1 MDIFG
6 KIKEKLS
13 NEFID
18 IVEWLDYTDDTIA
31 HRFERYQNEIKNG
44 AKLIVR
50 EGQTAVFVN
59 EGQLADV
66 FTPGTYDL
74 TTKNLPI
81 LATLK
86 GWKYGFN
93 SPFKAEVYFVN
104 THLFTDEK
112 WGTKNPITLSDERFG
127 LVEIR
132 AFGTYAFR
140 ISDAGKFIIDIVG
153 TDNNFTN
160 FEINEHLKSLIAT
173 RFTDTVGE
181 ANLPIELY
189 AANTSELS
197 ETCQEV
203 MAPEFESVGIA
214 LEKFYIENVSM
225 PEDLKKEIFEYS
237 RLDKLDMQ
245 KLAQFKAAKAM
256 ELAAKNEGGTAGAG
270 MGMGMGFVLAQ
281 QMGGMMGGNMNMG
294 QQQGFPQAGGASCS
308 PTNANSGAIL
318 LCCEWSTT
326 RSCFISNSYKHS
338 LPARTINRES
348 LVWKQGMA
356 NWAALQEVEE
366 LKSFLGG
373 NTPPPLARS
382 LITKLLPSSNEEGN
396 LNPPLAEK
404 GVVIGKQTP
413 PPAAL
418 RKPPPLN

>member
-1 MDIFG
+1 MGIFDT
-6 KIKEKLS
+6 IKEKLS

-18 IVEWLDYTDDTIA
+18 IIEWLDYTDDTIC
-31 HRFERYQNEIKNG
+31 HRFERYQNEIKNN

-50 EGQTAVFVN
+50 EGQTAVFIN

-66 FTPGTYDL
+66 FEPGTYTL
-74 TTKNLPI
+74 NTQNLPI
-81 LATLK
+81 LTTLK
-86 GWKYGFN
+86 GWKYGFD

-132 AFGTYAFR
+132 AFGTYAFK
-140 ISDAGKFIIDIVG
+140 INDPGKFIIDIVG

-173 RFTDTVGE
+173 RFTDTVGK

-189 AANTSELS
+189 AANTTELS
-197 ETCQEV
+197 ETCKEV
-203 MAPEFESVGIA
+203 MQPEFNSVGIA

-237 RLDKLDMQ
+237 RIDKLDLDKLT
-245 KLAQFKAAKAM
+245 KFKTAKAI
-256 ELAAKNEGGTAGAG
+256 EAAAANEGGTAGAG

-281 QMGGMMGGNMNMG
+281 QMGGMMNPQMG
-294 QQQGFPQAGGASCS
+294 QQQVQQQQGGVMPPPMPTAVQYFYALNGAQAGPVSIEQLKGLF
-308 PTNANSGAIL
+308 AN
-318 LCCEWSTT
+318 
-326 RSCFISNSYKHS
+326 
-338 LPARTINRES
+338 RTINKDT
-348 LVWKQGMA
+348 LIWKAGLSE
-356 NWAALQEVEE
+356 WTKLQEVEG

-373 NTPPPLARS
+373 NTPPPL
-382 LITKLLPSSNEEGN
+382 
-396 LNPPLAEK
+396 PP
-404 GVVIGKQTP
+404 Q
-413 PPAAL
+413 
-418 RKPPPLN
+418 

>member
-1 MDIFG
+1 MGIFD

-13 NEFID
+13 HEFID
-18 IVEWLDYTDDTIA
+18 IIEWLDYTDDTIC
-31 HRFERYQNEIKNG
+31 HRFERYQNEIKNN

-50 EGQTAVFVN
+50 EGQVAVFIN

-66 FTPGTYDL
+66 FEPGTYTL
-74 TTKNLPI
+74 NTQNMPI
-81 LATLK
+81 LTTLK

-112 WGTKNPITLSDERFG
+112 WGTKNPITLNDDRFG

-140 ISDAGKFIIDIVG
+140 IDDAGKFIIDIVG

-189 AANTSELS
+189 AANTTELS
-197 ETCQEV
+197 ETCKEV
-203 MAPEFESVGIA
+203 MLPEFLSVGIS
-214 LEKFYIENVSM
+214 LEKFFIENVSM
-225 PEDLKKEIFEYS
+225 PEELKKEIFEYS
-237 RLDKLDMQ
+237 RIDKLDLDKLT
-245 KLAQFKAAKAM
+245 KFKTAKAI
-256 ELAAKNEGGTAGAG
+256 EAAALNEGGTAGAG

-281 QMGGMMGGNMNMG
+281 QMGGLMSPQMGGQQMPM
-294 QQQGFPQAGGASCS
+294 QQGGVIPPSMPVAVQYFYA
-308 PTNANSGAIL
+308 ANRQQSGPVNFEQLKVLFA
-318 LCCEWSTT
+318 
-326 RSCFISNSYKHS
+326 N
-338 LPARTINRES
+338 RTVNKDT

-356 NWAALQEVEE
+356 NWTTLKEVEE
-366 LKSFLGG
+366 LKAFLGS
-373 NTPPPLARS
+373 NTPPPL
-382 LITKLLPSSNEEGN
+382 P
-396 LNPPLAEK
+396 
-404 GVVIGKQTP
+404 GV
-413 PPAAL
+413 
-418 RKPPPLN
+418 

>member
-1 MDIFG
+1 MDIFS
-6 KIKEKLS
+6 KIKEKLTH
-13 NEFID
+13 EFID
-18 IVEWLDYTDDTIA
+18 IIEWLDYTDDTIA

-50 EGQTAVFVN
+50 EGQTAVFIN

-74 TTKNLPI
+74 TTQNLPI
-81 LATLK
+81 LSTLK

-112 WGTKNPITLSDERFG
+112 WGTKSPITLSDDRFG

-132 AFGTYAFR
+132 AFGTYAFK
-140 ISDAGKFIIDIVG
+140 ISDAGKFITDIVG

-203 MAPEFESVGIA
+203 MKSEFLSVGIS

-237 RLDKLDMQ
+237 RIDKLDLDKLT
-245 KLAQFKAAKAM
+245 KFKTAKAI
-256 ELAAKNEGGTAGAG
+256 EAAAKNEGGTAGAG

-281 QMGGMMGGNMNMG
+281 QMGGLMSPQMGGSQQVQQTGATIPPPMPAAVQYFYAVNG
-294 QQQGFPQAGGASCS
+294 AQQGPVSFEQLQTLFAG
-308 PTNANSGAIL
+308 
-318 LCCEWSTT
+318 
-326 RSCFISNSYKHS
+326 
-338 LPARTINRES
+338 RTVNRDS

-356 NWAALQEVEE
+356 AWTALKDVEE

-373 NTPPPLARS
+373 NTPPPL
-382 LITKLLPSSNEEGN
+382 PSN
-396 LNPPLAEK
+396 
-404 GVVIGKQTP
+404 
-413 PPAAL
+413 
-418 RKPPPLN
+418 

>member
-50 EGQTAVFVN
+50 EGQTAVFIN

-66 FTPGTYDL
+66 FEPGTYDL
-74 TTKNLPI
+74 TTQNLPI

-112 WGTKNPITLSDERFG
+112 WGTKSPITLSDDRFG

-132 AFGTYAFR
+132 AFGTYAFK
-140 ISDAGKFIIDIVG
+140 ISDAGKFIKDIVG
-153 TDNNFTN
+153 TDSNFTN

-173 RFTDTVGE
+173 RFTNTVGQ

-189 AANTSELS
+189 AANTTELS
-197 ETCQEV
+197 DTCREV
-203 MAPEFESVGIA
+203 MSPEFESVGIS

-237 RLDKLDMQ
+237 RIDKLDLDKLT
-245 KLAQFKAAKAM
+245 KFKTAKAI
-256 ELAAKNEGGTAGAG
+256 EAAAQNEGGTAGAG

-281 QMGGMMGGNMNMG
+281 QMGGMMGGNTQASP
-294 QQQGFPQAGGASCS
+294 QQTAQPVGGAVPPPM
-308 PTNANSGAIL
+308 PTQTLYYYA
-318 LCCEWSTT
+318 
-326 RSCFISNSYKHS
+326 SNGVQHGPVTFEQMQS
-338 LPARTINRES
+338 LFASRAINRDS

-356 NWAALQEVEE
+356 AWASLKEVDE

-373 NTPPPLARS
+373 NTPPPL
-382 LITKLLPSSNEEGN
+382 PG
-396 LNPPLAEK
+396 
-404 GVVIGKQTP
+404 Q
-413 PPAAL
+413 
-418 RKPPPLN
+418 

>member
-1 MDIFG
+1 MGIFD

-13 NEFID
+13 SEFID
-18 IVEWLDYTDDTIA
+18 IVEWLDYTDDTICY
-31 HRFERYQNEIKNG
+31 RFERYQNEIKNN

-50 EGQTAVFVN
+50 EGQKAVFIN

-66 FTPGTYDL
+66 FEPGTYTL
-74 TTKNLPI
+74 NTQNLPV
-81 LATLK
+81 LTTLK

-112 WGTKNPITLSDERFG
+112 WGTKNPITLNDDRFG

-132 AFGTYAFR
+132 AFGTYAFK
-140 ISDAGKFIIDIVG
+140 INDAGKFIIDIVG

-197 ETCQEV
+197 ETCKDV
-203 MAPEFESVGIA
+203 MQPEFGSVGIS
-214 LEKFYIENVSM
+214 LEKFFIENVSM

-237 RLDKLDMQ
+237 RIDKLDLDKLT
-245 KLAQFKAAKAM
+245 KFKTAKAI
-256 ELAAKNEGGTAGAG
+256 EAAAANEGGTAGAG

-281 QMGGMMGGNMNMG
+281 QMGGMMSPQMGG
-294 QQQGFPQAGGASCS
+294 QQQMPIQQQNGAGAIPPPMPVTIQYFYAANGQQAG
-308 PTNANSGAIL
+308 PVTLEQLKTLFAN
-318 LCCEWSTT
+318 
-326 RSCFISNSYKHS
+326 
-338 LPARTINRES
+338 RTVNKNT

-356 NWAALQEVEE
+356 NWSPLKEVEE
-366 LKSFLGG
+366 LKTFLGG
-373 NTPPPLARS
+373 STPPPL
-382 LITKLLPSSNEEGN
+382 
-396 LNPPLAEK
+396 PP
-404 GVVIGKQTP
+404 Q
-413 PPAAL
+413 
-418 RKPPPLN
+418 

>member
-6 KIKEKLS
+6 RIKEKLS

-18 IVEWLDYTDDTIA
+18 IIEWLDFTDDTIA

-66 FTPGTYDL
+66 FSPGTYDL

-112 WGTKNPITLSDERFG
+112 WGTKNPVTLSDERFG

-132 AFGTYAFR
+132 AFGTYAFK
-140 ISDAGKFIIDIVG
+140 ISDAGKFIVDIVG

-189 AANTSELS
+189 AANTTELS
-197 ETCQEV
+197 DTCREV
-203 MAPEFESVGIA
+203 MAPEFESVGIS
-214 LEKFYIENVSM
+214 LEKFFIENVSM

-256 ELAAKNEGGTAGAG
+256 EAAAKNEGGTAGAG

-281 QMGGMMGGNMNMG
+281 QMGAMMGGNPA
-294 QQQGFPQAGGASCS
+294 QQQSFPPAAGGAAVPPPM
-308 PTNANSGAIL
+308 PTQVLYYYAVNGAQQGPVSIEQL
-318 LCCEWSTT
+318 RALFAS
-326 RSCFISNSYKHS
+326 
-338 LPARTINRES
+338 RTINRES
-348 LVWKQGMA
+348 LVWKQGMS

-373 NTPPPLARS
+373 NTPPPLPNA
-382 LITKLLPSSNEEGN
+382 
-396 LNPPLAEK
+396 
-404 GVVIGKQTP
+404 
-413 PPAAL
+413 
-418 RKPPPLN
+418 

>member
-1 MDIFG
+1 MGIFD

-13 NEFID
+13 HEFID
-18 IVEWLDYTDDTIA
+18 IIEWLDFTDDTIV
-31 HRFERYQNEIKNG
+31 HRFERYQNEIKNN

-66 FTPGTYDL
+66 FTPGTYTL
-74 TTKNLPI
+74 NTQNLPI
-81 LATLK
+81 LTTLK

-112 WGTKNPITLSDERFG
+112 WGTKNPITLNDDRFG

-132 AFGTYAFR
+132 AFGTYAFK
-140 ISDAGKFIIDIVG
+140 ISDPGKFVVDIVG

-189 AANTSELS
+189 AANTTELS

-203 MAPEFESVGIA
+203 MKPEFESVGIS

-237 RLDKLDMQ
+237 RIDKLDLDKLT
-245 KLAQFKAAKAM
+245 KFKTAKAI
-256 ELAAKNEGGTAGAG
+256 EAAAANEGGTAGAG

-281 QMGGMMGGNMNMG
+281 QMGGMMAGAPQANTQMGG
-294 QQQGFPQAGGASCS
+294 QQQAAFPGSMPPPMPAAVQYFYAANGQQAGPVSFEQLR
-308 PTNANSGAIL
+308 TLFAN
-318 LCCEWSTT
+318 
-326 RSCFISNSYKHS
+326 
-338 LPARTINRES
+338 RTVNKDT
-348 LVWKQGMA
+348 LVWKQGMQ
-356 NWAALQEVEE
+356 NWTAVSEVEE
-366 LKSFLGG
+366 LKAFLGG
-373 NTPPPLARS
+373 NTPPPL
-382 LITKLLPSSNEEGN
+382 PGN
-396 LNPPLAEK
+396 
-404 GVVIGKQTP
+404 
-413 PPAAL
+413 
-418 RKPPPLN
+418 

>member
-1 MDIFG
+1 MDIFS

-50 EGQTAVFVN
+50 EGQAAVFVN

-66 FTPGTYDL
+66 FTPGTYEL

-112 WGTKNPITLSDERFG
+112 WGTKSPITLSDERFG

-132 AFGTYAFR
+132 AFGTYAFKV
-140 ISDAGKFIIDIVG
+140 SDPGKFITEIVG
-153 TDNNFTN
+153 TDSNFTN

-203 MAPEFESVGIA
+203 MHPEFMTVGIA

-237 RLDKLDMQ
+237 RIDKLDLDKLT
-245 KLAQFKAAKAM
+245 KFKTAKAI
-256 ELAAKNEGGTAGAG
+256 EAAATNEGGTAGAG

-281 QMGGMMGGNMNMG
+281 QMGGMMNTGQNQMQMGNAAP
-294 QQQGFPQAGGASCS
+294 QGAMMPPPIPAQVQYYYATNGTQHGPVSFDQLKSLFAS
-308 PTNANSGAIL
+308 
-318 LCCEWSTT
+318 
-326 RSCFISNSYKHS
+326 
-338 LPARTINRES
+338 RTINKES
-348 LVWKQGMA
+348 LIWKQGMSG
-356 NWAALQEVEE
+356 WKALQEVEE

-373 NTPPPLARS
+373 NTPPPL
-382 LITKLLPSSNEEGN
+382 PSN
-396 LNPPLAEK
+396 
-404 GVVIGKQTP
+404 
-413 PPAAL
+413 
-418 RKPPPLN
+418 

>member
-13 NEFID
+13 HEFID

-74 TTKNLPI
+74 TTQNLPI

-197 ETCQEV
+197 ETCKEV
-203 MAPEFESVGIA
+203 MAPEFESVGIG

-256 ELAAKNEGGTAGAG
+256 EAAAKNEGGTAGAG

-281 QMGGMMGGNMNMG
+281 QMGGMMGGNMG
-294 QQQGFPQAGGASCS
+294 QAQSFPQAGGTAVPPPM
-308 PTNANSGAIL
+308 PTAVQYFYAVNGAQQGPVSFEQLQALFAN
-318 LCCEWSTT
+318 
-326 RSCFISNSYKHS
+326 
-338 LPARTINRES
+338 RTINRDS

-373 NTPPPLARS
+373 NTPPPLPGA
-382 LITKLLPSSNEEGN
+382 
-396 LNPPLAEK
+396 
-404 GVVIGKQTP
+404 
-413 PPAAL
+413 
-418 RKPPPLN
+418 

>member
-13 NEFID
+13 HEFID

-112 WGTKNPITLSDERFG
+112 WGTKNPVTLSDARFG

-189 AANTSELS
+189 AANTTELS
-197 ETCQEV
+197 DTCREV
-203 MAPEFESVGIA
+203 MAPEFESVGIS
-214 LEKFYIENVSM
+214 LEKFFIENVSM

-256 ELAAKNEGGTAGAG
+256 EAAAKNEGGTAGAG

-281 QMGGMMGGNMNMG
+281 QMGSMMGGSMG
-294 QQQGFPQAGGASCS
+294 QQQAFPTAASAATPPPMPSQVLYYYALNGAQQGPVTLDQLRALFAG
-308 PTNANSGAIL
+308 
-318 LCCEWSTT
+318 
-326 RSCFISNSYKHS
+326 
-338 LPARTINRES
+338 RTINRES

-356 NWAALQEVEE
+356 NWTALQEVEE

-373 NTPPPLARS
+373 STPPPLPNA
-382 LITKLLPSSNEEGN
+382 
-396 LNPPLAEK
+396 
-404 GVVIGKQTP
+404 
-413 PPAAL
+413 
-418 RKPPPLN
+418 

>member
-1 MDIFG
+1 MSIFD

-13 NEFID
+13 HEFID

-50 EGQTAVFVN
+50 EGQAAVFVN

-74 TTKNLPI
+74 TTQNLPI
-81 LATLK
+81 LSTLK

-112 WGTKNPITLSDERFG
+112 WGTKNPITLSDDRFG

-132 AFGTYAFR
+132 AFGTYAFK
-140 ISDAGKFIIDIVG
+140 INDPGKFIIDIVG

-197 ETCQEV
+197 ETCKEV
-203 MAPEFESVGIA
+203 MQPEFLGVGIS
-214 LEKFYIENVSM
+214 LERFYIENVSM

-237 RLDKLDMQ
+237 RIDKLDLDKLT
-245 KLAQFKAAKAM
+245 KFKTAKAI
-256 ELAAKNEGGTAGAG
+256 EAAAANEGGTAGAG

-281 QMGGMMGGNMNMG
+281 QMGGMMNPTAGTTAAP
-294 QQQGFPQAGGASCS
+294 QTQSAPVAPPPLPQAVQYFYALNGAQAG
-308 PTNANSGAIL
+308 PVPFEQLRALFAG
-318 LCCEWSTT
+318 
-326 RSCFISNSYKHS
+326 
-338 LPARTINRES
+338 RTVNKETLIWRAG
-348 LVWKQGMA
+348 LDGWK
-356 NWAALQEVEE
+356 ALKDIDE
-366 LKSFLGG
+366 LKVFLGG
-373 NTPPPLARS
+373 TTPPPLPNS
-382 LITKLLPSSNEEGN
+382 
-396 LNPPLAEK
+396 
-404 GVVIGKQTP
+404 
-413 PPAAL
+413 
-418 RKPPPLN
+418 

>member
-1 MDIFG
+1 MGIFD

-18 IVEWLDYTDDTIA
+18 IIEWLDFTDDTIC
-31 HRFERYQNEIKNG
+31 HRFERYQNEIKNE

-50 EGQTAVFVN
+50 EGQTAVFIN

-66 FTPGTYDL
+66 FTPGTYTL
-74 TTKNLPI
+74 NTQNLPI

-112 WGTKNPITLSDERFG
+112 WGTKNPITLNDERFG

-132 AFGTYAFR
+132 AFGTYAFK
-140 ISDAGKFIIDIVG
+140 INDAGKFIIDIVG

-181 ANLPIELY
+181 AKLPIELY
-189 AANTSELS
+189 AANTTELS
-197 ETCQEV
+197 ETCREV
-203 MAPEFESVGIA
+203 MQLEFNSVGIS
-214 LEKFYIENVSM
+214 LEKFFIENVSM

-237 RLDKLDMQ
+237 RLDKLDLD
-245 KLAQFKAAKAM
+245 KLTKFKTAKAI
-256 ELAAKNEGGTAGAG
+256 EAAATNEGGTAGAG

-281 QMGGMMGGNMNMG
+281 QMGGLMSPQMGG
-294 QQQGFPQAGGASCS
+294 QQQMPMQQAGAMPPPMPAAIQYFYGTGGQQSGPVTFEQLKALF
-308 PTNANSGAIL
+308 AN
-318 LCCEWSTT
+318 
-326 RSCFISNSYKHS
+326 
-338 LPARTINRES
+338 RTVNKDTLI
-348 LVWKQGMA
+348 WKQGMA
-356 NWAALQEVEE
+356 GWTALNEVEE
-366 LKSFLGG
+366 LKAFLGG
-373 NTPPPLARS
+373 STPPPLPGA
-382 LITKLLPSSNEEGN
+382 
-396 LNPPLAEK
+396 
-404 GVVIGKQTP
+404 
-413 PPAAL
+413 
-418 RKPPPLN
+418 

>member
-1 MDIFG
+1 MGLFD

-13 NEFID
+13 HEFID
-18 IVEWLDYTDDTIA
+18 IIEWLDYTDDTIC

-50 EGQTAVFVN
+50 EGQTAVFIN
-59 EGQLADV
+59 QGQLADV
-66 FTPGTYDL
+66 FEPGTYTL
-74 TTKNLPI
+74 ETENLPI
-81 LATLK
+81 LSTLK

-93 SPFKAEVYFVN
+93 SPFMAEVYFVN

-112 WGTKNPITLSDERFG
+112 WGTKNPITLNDDRFG

-132 AFGTYAFR
+132 SFGTYAFR
-140 ISDAGKFIIDIVG
+140 ISNAGKFIVDIVG

-197 ETCQEV
+197 ETCKEV
-203 MAPEFESVGIA
+203 MQPEFETVGIT

-237 RLDKLDMQ
+237 RIDKLDLDKLT
-245 KLAQFKAAKAM
+245 KFKTAKAI
-256 ELAAKNEGGTAGAG
+256 EAAASNEGGTAGAG

-281 QMGGMMGGNMNMG
+281 QMGGLMGPQMGGQTAPQTSPMFPPPVPQAAQYYYATNG
-294 QQQGFPQAGGASCS
+294 QQMGPVGFEQLGTLFAS
-308 PTNANSGAIL
+308 
-318 LCCEWSTT
+318 
-326 RSCFISNSYKHS
+326 
-338 LPARTINRES
+338 RTINKET
-348 LVWKQGMA
+348 LIWKQGMA
-356 NWAALQEVEE
+356 GWIAIKDVDE
-366 LKSFLGG
+366 LKAFLGG
-373 NTPPPLARS
+373 NTPPPL
-382 LITKLLPSSNEEGN
+382 P
-396 LNPPLAEK
+396 
-404 GVVIGKQTP
+404 Q
-413 PPAAL
+413 
-418 RKPPPLN
+418 